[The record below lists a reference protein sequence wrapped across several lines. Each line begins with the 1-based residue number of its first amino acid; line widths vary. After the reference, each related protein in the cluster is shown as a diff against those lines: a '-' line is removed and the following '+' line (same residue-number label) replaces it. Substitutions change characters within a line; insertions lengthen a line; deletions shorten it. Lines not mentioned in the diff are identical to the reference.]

1 MQVAGLAD
9 QVRAGLGNV
18 VGRGSLETMGFQV
31 REIVRLAVG
40 LVARCDDRRANAG
53 RESYG
58 LELDVPA
65 ARDANG
71 QLPMQVVGLADQVRA
86 GLGNVVGRGSLETM
100 GFQVREIVRLA
111 VGLVTRCD
119 DRRANAG
126 RESYG
131 LELDVPAARDANGQ
145 LPMQV
150 VGLADQ
156 VRAGLGNVVG
166 RGSLETMGFQVREIV
181 RLAVGLV
188 TRCDDR
194 RANAGR
200 ESYGLELDV
209 PAARDA
215 NGQLPMQVVGLADQ
229 VRAGLGNVVGRGSLE
244 TMGFQVREIVRL
256 AVGLVARCDDRRANA
271 GRESYGLELDVP
283 AARDANGQLPM
294 QVVGLADQVRAG
306 LGNVVGRGSLET
318 MGFQVR
324 EIVRLAVGLVTRC
337 DDRRAN
343 AGRESYGLELDVPA
357 ARDANGQLPMPRL

>member
-1 MQVAGLAD
+1 
-9 QVRAGLGNV
+9 
-18 VGRGSLETMGFQV
+18 
-31 REIVRLAVG
+31 
-40 LVARCDDRRANAG
+40 
-53 RESYG
+53 
-58 LELDVPA
+58 
-65 ARDANG
+65 
-71 QLPMQVVGLADQVRA
+71 
-86 GLGNVVGRGSLETM
+86 M

-229 VRAGLGNVVGRGSLE
+229 VRAGLGNVVGRGSSRRWVSRYGDRP
-244 TMGFQVREIVRL
+244 TRRRPCHSMRRPSRE
-256 AVGLVARCDDRRANA
+256 RRA
-271 GRESYGLELDVP
+271 
-283 AARDANGQLPM
+283 
-294 QVVGLADQVRAG
+294 
-306 LGNVVGRGSLET
+306 
-318 MGFQVR
+318 
-324 EIVRLAVGLVTRC
+324 
-337 DDRRAN
+337 
-343 AGRESYGLELDVPA
+343 
-357 ARDANGQLPMPRL
+357 

>member
-1 MQVAGLAD
+1 M
-9 QVRAGLGNV
+9 
-18 VGRGSLETMGFQV
+18 
-31 REIVRLAVG
+31 
-40 LVARCDDRRANAG
+40 RRPSRRNAG

-188 TRCDDR
+188 PRCDDR

-200 ESYGLELDV
+200 ESYG
-209 PAARDA
+209 PR
-215 NGQLPMQVVGLADQ
+215 
-229 VRAGLGNVVGRGSLE
+229 
-244 TMGFQVREIVRL
+244 
-256 AVGLVARCDDRRANA
+256 ARCSRSARRKRATPNAGCRSGRSSPRRTWKRRRAWFPSRRWVSRY
-271 GRESYGLELDVP
+271 GRSSDSP
-283 AARDANGQLPM
+283 
-294 QVVGLADQVRAG
+294 
-306 LGNVVGRGSLET
+306 
-318 MGFQVR
+318 
-324 EIVRLAVGLVTRC
+324 
-337 DDRRAN
+337 
-343 AGRESYGLELDVPA
+343 
-357 ARDANGQLPMPRL
+357 